1 MFFLPHTFWKPTSRY
16 LSGRKLIFAINCAV
30 LCQGQPEFLLGG
42 LKLCTFVT
50 IKKNYVSMVILS
62 TIKNYWKS
70 ELFNSQKR
78 LLRRSWVKS
87 LRFVEQCACDEHVYK
102 INIFSYL
109 IKYKYIYINRQSV
122 LETCIKVHTKSLHPS
137 VHCTI
142 PYTVGY
148 LTACHPPFIIW
159 QIVEWNEA
167 RYVGH

>member
-50 IKKNYVSMVILS
+50 IKKNYVSMMILS

-109 IKYKYIYINRQSV
+109 TRGHAILNNFLPLPHIVTVFFSNRG
-122 LETCIKVHTKSLHPS
+122 
-137 VHCTI
+137 
-142 PYTVGY
+142 YTVNKY
-148 LTACHPPFIIW
+148 HCHKI
-159 QIVEWNEA
+159 A
-167 RYVGH
+167 